1 VIIIRRGTKESMVW
15 SRSRGG
21 SGRKTV
27 EQVGGGLETL
37 RPEAQGQRGLD
48 QKGAHDI
55 VRGTNHP
62 LSLAI
67 SGRSVRTR
75 HTQLNTP
82 REEGVGGVV
91 IELAL
96 VVTLDDLNGEAES
109 SGHPVKEVEE
119 GGESLRL
126 GTQRKSPRVM
136 GEISNHH
143 EIVFITRNDW

>member
-1 VIIIRRGTKESMVW
+1 
-15 SRSRGG
+15 
-21 SGRKTV
+21 
-27 EQVGGGLETL
+27 
-37 RPEAQGQRGLD
+37 
-48 QKGAHDI
+48 
-55 VRGTNHP
+55 
-62 LSLAI
+62 
-67 SGRSVRTR
+67 
-75 HTQLNTP
+75 
-82 REEGVGGVV
+82 VGGVV

-96 VVTLDDLNGEAES
+96 VVTLDVVTLDDLNGEAES